1 MRRRYLS
8 AIFLLIAVLAGG
20 LFYSK
25 QAVPQTLQ
33 ALVTARYLKR
43 IPTDPFTRKEDWV
56 QHFGSSVIGPD
67 RTFTGLDG
75 VHPASEQVSRNGTLY
90 STW

>member
-20 LFYSK
+20 LLYSK
-25 QAVPQTLQ
+25 YSSRRQRETALKQGLRIMREAIDSYTLDKQAAPQTLQ
-33 ALVTARYLKR
+33 DLVTARYLKR

-56 QHFGSSVIGPD
+56 
-67 RTFTGLDG
+67 
-75 VHPASEQVSRNGTLY
+75 
-90 STW
+90 